1 MSYNELVHPWRKGR
15 AYYREYLRGYNEGIQ
30 IIPELKSGNLQ
41 VRATMRP
48 EEVTFYLDSHLTNE
62 IIALAD
68 KMNVTVSTLLSLM
81 WGVLLQK
88 YNNTNDVVFAS
99 ISPGSHDGDE
109 ELAVQLRRVQC
120 ASGETIYDLVAKN
133 MGHPEMTAIP
143 LSQLEELTG
152 IAPSSLQHLFC
163 VMETGREDSEDTEH
177 KAESE
182 YDRWLAGWKDS
193 HLVLHVL
200 VTLGGQLT
208 MRFKFDE
215 TRFHPDWIER
225 VGHHFARV
233 VQSFVYCPELVLHEL
248 ELMADAEKE
257 KLLYGFNDTKAAYPG
272 DQTIHAL
279 FEQQVQR
286 TPDQVAVVFK
296 DEELTYRQL
305 DERANQLAHALRRRG
320 VGREQIV
327 GILVRPSLEMII
339 GVLGVLKAGAAYLPI
354 DPQYPLERIDYMLQD
369 SRAAMLLTQT
379 GLTVPVEWRERK
391 LYLDRIAW
399 EEGGIAVEGVEST
412 PNHLA
417 YVIYTSGS
425 TGKPKGVMVEHR
437 ALVNL
442 ASWHVRRFEVTAQ
455 DRAMKYAGFG
465 FDASVWEVFP
475 YLIAGATLVVIP
487 EEIRLDVEA
496 LNRYMEEEGVTIC
509 FLPTPVAEQFM
520 RLENR
525 SLTRLLTG
533 GDRLQQVRPQTYRL
547 FNNYGP
553 TENAVVATCFE
564 VKPGEPILIG
574 KPIANNQAYVVSE
587 EGSLQPIG
595 VPGELCLAGDSLARG
610 YLHQKELTL
619 DRFVPNPFVPGER
632 MYKTGD
638 LVRWLPDGN
647 LEFLGRIDDQVK
659 IRGYRV
665 ELGEIGSVLL
675 RHPSIEDAVVIT
687 RTDHSGQPVLC
698 AYVVAGERVNEKE
711 LRAHLARDLPEYM
724 IPTHFVLLD
733 RLPLT
738 PNGKVD
744 KKVLP
749 EPVAE
754 KARPDRFLAPVHPVE
769 VKLAQLWQ
777 EVLQVDHVGLH
788 DHFFAL
794 GGHSLKLMMLAT
806 RIRAEFGVEVDFV
819 RLFHHPTLS
828 EMASLVQAA
837 DSTTTGSLQP
847 VAEQAYYPVTSVQR
861 RLYAVE
867 QLENI
872 GVTYHNPVV
881 LELAGELDGQRL
893 RQSLQAV
900 VDRHEAL
907 RTSFHLVDGEL
918 MQKVESE
925 AALPWEQFEVKNE
938 AEARERIQQLIRPF
952 DLSRAPLIRAGLL
965 QLETERHVLVL
976 DIHHIVSDAVSIESI
991 LYHELGCL
999 YRGETLPAPAWQYK
1013 EVAVWHEAWK
1023 QTVDCQ
1029 KQGEYW
1035 SKQFAD
1041 EWPVLDMPTD
1051 YPRPNIQQFS
1061 GGKVRFSLD
1070 VELAERLKRISE
1082 QEEATLFMVLL
1093 ATYKLMLAKLSGQ
1106 DDLVVGFPIAGRSQ
1120 AEAEQIF
1127 GMFVNT
1133 LPLRTQPISERSF
1146 SQYLAEVKD
1155 KVLSA
1160 YSHGDYPLEEIVEK
1174 RGIARDRSRNPLF
1187 DTVFVLQNVE
1197 AASLDLPG
1205 IAVKAYS
1212 NWEWKQSMFDMTWE
1226 AEEQETIHFAVEY
1239 NTALFSRATIERLI
1253 GYYSHLLRQV
1263 VADPERSLGEF
1274 DIVPEAEKERLLTTF
1289 NATEAEYPRDKTLH
1303 QCFAE
1308 QVKQTPDLPAVVYR
1322 TETLTYREL
1331 DARANRLARRLRDR
1345 GAEREQIIGIMVRPS
1360 LEMVVSVLGV
1370 LKSGAAYLPIDVDYP
1385 TERIMYM
1392 LEDSQARLLLAER
1405 GVEVPAEWLDRVLW
1419 LDELDWMAGDG
1430 SEVEVDS
1437 QPNDLAYV
1445 IYTSGSTG
1453 KPKGVMVEHRSVLN
1467 LAAWHIREFAVT
1479 AEDRATKYAGFGF
1492 DASVWEIYPY
1502 LLTGATLYVIPEEL
1516 RLDVGG
1522 LNRYMEEQGITIS
1535 FLPTQ
1540 LAEQFMQL
1548 ENKSLKTLLVGGDR
1562 LQQLQPQTYRVVNN
1576 YGPTENTVVTTS
1588 GELSPEME
1596 VLPIGKPIAN
1606 NRVVVLGADGQL
1618 VPIGVPGELCV
1629 SGESLARGYL
1639 HRPELTAEKFVPN
1652 PFVSGER
1659 MYKTGDRVRWLPDGS
1674 IEFLGR
1680 LDDQVKVRG
1689 FRIEL
1694 GEVTNRLLKHP
1705 AVREAVVIARRDEA
1719 GEAVLCAYF
1728 TAEGGWTTAGL
1739 RQHLAQ
1745 ELPDYMIPAH
1755 FIKLESLPLNANGK
1769 VDKRALP
1776 EPEVSEGM
1784 GSAYVAPTTELERL
1798 LARIWKEVLGV
1809 ERIGIHDNFFALG
1822 GDSIKAIRIVALLNQ
1837 HQLKFETKMLFRYP
1851 TIAALA
1857 PHVQQAEPRLVEA
1870 DEISGEV
1877 ELTPIQQWFFAKQ
1890 SPQPHHFNQA
1900 MMLFK
1905 ASGWEAASVMKTFE
1919 KLVQHHD
1926 ALRMGYRLAGTSV
1939 TQWIR
1944 GLDAE
1949 NFTLEEI
1956 DLRGE
1961 GEEELEARI
1970 EQEANRLQQSLSL
1983 EEGPLVRVG
1992 LFKTDQGD
2000 YLLIVIHHLVVDG
2013 VSWRI
2018 LMEDFKTGYE
2028 AAVQGREI
2036 QLPEK
2041 THSFQL
2047 WASKCKE
2054 AANSGIVLQERNYWK
2069 GLEALAVEPLPKDLE
2084 GTGVSR
2090 MGQQQAMTWQWDRER
2105 TTNLLTKAHQAY
2117 NTDMNDLLLA
2127 ALCMTLKKWAGQER
2141 IAILL
2146 EGHGREEIIPGID
2159 LSRTVGWFTSMYPVV
2174 FEVDTDEWTEAIPQ
2188 VKETL
2193 RRIPNKGVGYG
2204 LLQTFT
2210 KPEHKQ
2216 GLSFALTP
2224 EISFNYLG
2232 QFAEEGLGSAPM
2244 PTGTWF
2250 SPETPDD
2257 HALSITAMVVGGELN
2272 FIFSFNREWYLPE
2285 TMERLVESFRQH
2297 LQTCVDHCLNQTETV
2312 RTPSDFGVNELTWS
2326 DWKHVQSLVDRQA
2339 IQDVYALSPL
2349 QRGMMFHALQDRL
2362 QYFEQFTLELTGR
2375 IDVAVLE
2382 ESLRGLVQKHE
2393 MLRTVFLHEK
2403 LSAPVQVVLSSCPV
2417 EFEFVDLTSLAEAD
2431 RPAWVAKLKTEDRQ
2445 RGFASLRE
2453 PLFRFVLVQTGET
2466 QFQLLWSFHHLLF
2479 DGWCIKLLLEEW
2491 LAWYQARLR
2500 QETLPSTQP
2509 VPYRHYIE
2517 WLDRQDHQAAQ
2528 AFWQEYLQGVEQ
2540 KASLFGRTDGP
2551 MRAVAEEKEERIFTL
2566 PEEWTVRLNRL
2577 AQQHQVTMNTVL
2589 QTLWGVLL
2597 QKMNGVSD
2605 VVFGAVVS
2613 GRPAELPH
2621 VDEMVG
2627 LFINTVPV
2635 RIRGEKTTTFAELLQ
2650 QVQQDNLVAEQ
2661 AHFSSLAE
2669 IQANTPLGNQLFDH
2683 IIAFENYPLDLS
2695 ALMAAYPAIGFE
2707 ISRVEAFEQDNYAF
2721 SLVVYPGEQLTL
2733 KFMYAAK
2740 VFAEEQ
2746 MEQLFASLQTLI
2758 RQVVADPERSLGDLD
2773 IVPEAEKE
2781 RLLTTFNAT
2790 EAEYP
2795 RDKTLH
2801 QCFAEQVKQTPDQPA
2816 VVYRTETLTYREL
2829 DTRANRLARRLR
2841 DRGAEREQIIG
2852 IMVRPSLEM
2861 VVSVLGVLKSG
2872 AAYLPIDA
2880 DYPTE
2885 RIMYMLE
2892 DSQAR
2897 LLLAERGVEVPAEW
2911 LDRVLWLDEFVWM
2924 AGDGSEVEV
2933 DSQPNDLAYV
2943 IYTSGS
2949 TGKPKG
2955 VMVEHRSVLNLAA
2968 WHIREF
2974 AVTAEDRAT
2983 KYAGFGFDASVWEIY
2998 PYLLSG
3004 ATLYV
3009 IPEELRL
3016 DVDGLNR
3023 YMEEQGI
3030 TISFLPTQL
3039 AEQFMRLENK
3049 SLKTLLV
3056 GGDRLQQLQPQTY
3069 RVVNNYG
3076 PTENTVVTT
3085 SGELSPEMEVLPIGK
3100 PIANNR
3106 VVVLGADGQLVPIG
3120 VPGELCVSG
3129 ESLARGYLHRPE
3141 LTAEKFVPNPFVS
3154 GERMY
3159 KTGDRVRWLPD
3170 GSIEFLGRLDDQV
3183 KVRGFRIELGEVT
3196 NRLLK
3201 HPAVR
3206 EAVVI
3211 ARRDEAGEAVLCAY
3225 FTAEG
3230 GWTTA
3235 GLRQHLAQE
3244 LPDYMIP
3251 AHFIKLES
3259 LPLNANGK
3267 VDKRALPEPE
3277 VSEGTG
3283 SAYVA
3288 PTTELEAALAKIW
3301 QNVLQVER
3309 VGINDRFF
3317 ELGGHSLKAMMLS
3330 SQIHKELDMEIPLRE
3345 IFVHPTVREMAAYL
3359 AGMDKKAFG
3368 RIEPAPPQ
3376 VYYPVTSAQKRLYV
3390 IQQMD
3395 GVGTSYHM
3403 PYFFRV
3409 QGTLDPGRLEEA
3421 IGKLVER
3428 HESLRTS
3435 FHLVEGELMQQVQA
3449 KVTVSIQY
3457 EQAADQEEA
3466 KRIMRAFIRPFD
3478 LERAPLFRVGVIDVG
3493 TGEAILMW
3501 DLHHIVADG
3510 ISMSILFRDFARFY
3524 QGGALPE
3531 LPLQYKDVA
3540 AWQQSEPVQTAKR
3553 VHETYWLRE
3562 LAGEL
3567 PVLELPTDFPR
3578 PPVQRYEGAYLTF
3591 TIDERL
3597 SGKLKQLAEKQEA
3610 TPYMILLAAYT
3621 VLLSKYSGQEDIIV
3635 GTPVAGRSHADLQEI
3650 VGMFVN
3656 TLALRSHP
3664 KEEQT
3669 FLEFLA
3675 QMKDRVL
3682 AANEHQDYPL
3692 EELIEKLGGH
3702 RDMSRTPLFDT
3713 TFGMQNMEPPVLRL
3727 LPGLTL
3733 TPGELEWNR
3742 AKFDLSWILVEG
3754 SSLTGMVEYSTSLFT
3769 EATVQ
3774 RMIAHY
3780 LRILEQIVEDPAKR
3794 LAEVELATEAEKTQ
3808 ILTVFNATEA
3818 PYPDQALAHQLFE
3831 EQVERSPEQLAVV
3844 YKDVALTYREVN
3856 ARANQL
3862 ARVLRAQGVTS
3873 DQIVGLMMKRSH
3885 ECIIAMLA
3893 VMKAGGAYLPI
3904 DPEYPES
3911 RINYLLED
3919 SQAKWLLVTRETE
3932 VPVSYRG
3939 IVIVVDEATYAT
3951 EDRSNLVPVNEPEH
3965 LVYMIYTSGSTGKP
3979 KGVMIQHRSLCNLS
3993 LLGPLRE
4000 IEPHSRVMQ
4009 FASIS
4014 FDSSVAEIFPALFMG
4029 ATLYLEDRE
4038 LLLSELTQYLKQNRI
4053 TTAALPPSVLRS
4065 VPYEELPD
4073 LKTVIS
4079 AGEACTLDLVQVWG
4093 QGRTFINEYGPTEGT
4108 VCATLA
4114 RLTPDM
4120 AMVPIG
4126 KPIKNQQ
4133 VYIVNRQHQL
4143 QPVGVVGELCIGGAG
4158 LARGYWNRPDL
4169 TAEKFVHNPFV
4180 PGERMYKT
4188 GDLARWLPD
4197 GSIEY
4202 LGRVDDQVK
4211 IRGHRIELGEVTARL
4226 LDHPVIK
4233 EAVVTARK
4241 DERGQSALCAYFT
4254 VAGPWS
4260 IAELRRH
4267 LAKELPDYMIPSHFI
4282 ELDRIPLTP
4291 HGKVD
4296 KRALPEPV
4304 GAVETGVE
4312 YVAPT
4317 TEMERLLAESWRKVL
4332 GLERVGI
4339 HDHFLELGGDS
4350 IKAIQVVAHLK
4361 QHDYK
4366 VKINDLFQYP
4376 TIAGLATRVQTSEPQ
4391 AEQGLVTGE
4400 VPLTP
4405 IQSWFFDKKFAEA
4418 HHWNQAMMLYR
4429 ETGWEAHAVERVLH
4443 ALITH
4448 HDALRMVYRQEGE
4461 QVKQFN
4467 RGLEGTCFAFEVF
4480 DLSAEPD
4487 VRGRIEREA
4496 GRLQR
4501 QHRLAE
4507 GPLLQVG
4514 LFRTATGDHLL
4525 FSIHHLVIDG
4535 VSWRILL
4542 EDFATAYEQVMRG
4555 KPIQLPPKT
4564 SSFQAWS
4571 RKLREYAN
4579 SPELLKELDYWRRI
4593 EAKPIPA
4600 IPKDLPGEAPLTTAG
4615 CKTVTVTLS
4624 EMETR
4629 QLLTDVHAAYHTEMN
4644 DVLLTALALAV
4655 NRWGHSHALAVN
4667 MEGHGREEIIEEL
4680 DLMRT
4685 VGWFTS
4691 TYPVV
4696 IELETEQI
4704 SDAIKLVKEQ
4714 LRKIPNK
4721 GIGYGILK
4729 YLTDLAHKQGCS
4741 FLAEPELSFNYLG
4754 QFDQEVSTGAFSQ
4767 SAMPKGD
4774 ELSPSSTTPHLL
4786 NIVGIV
4792 LNQRL
4797 ELHFHYHTSVHRH
4810 ETIANLA
4817 EQVKQWL
4824 QEIIRHCLGKEEAEM
4839 TPSDF
4844 SSNDLTF
4851 EEVEEISELLAE
4863 LDLDE

>member
-1540 LAEQFMQL
+1540 LAEQFMQ
-1548 ENKSLKTLLVGGDR
+1548 
-1562 LQQLQPQTYRVVNN
+1562 
-1576 YGPTENTVVTTS
+1576 
-1588 GELSPEME
+1588 
-1596 VLPIGKPIAN
+1596 
-1606 NRVVVLGADGQL
+1606 
-1618 VPIGVPGELCV
+1618 
-1629 SGESLARGYL
+1629 
-1639 HRPELTAEKFVPN
+1639 
-1652 PFVSGER
+1652 
-1659 MYKTGDRVRWLPDGS
+1659 
-1674 IEFLGR
+1674 
-1680 LDDQVKVRG
+1680 
-1689 FRIEL
+1689 
-1694 GEVTNRLLKHP
+1694 
-1705 AVREAVVIARRDEA
+1705 
-1719 GEAVLCAYF
+1719 
-1728 TAEGGWTTAGL
+1728 
-1739 RQHLAQ
+1739 
-1745 ELPDYMIPAH
+1745 
-1755 FIKLESLPLNANGK
+1755 
-1769 VDKRALP
+1769 
-1776 EPEVSEGM
+1776 
-1784 GSAYVAPTTELERL
+1784 
-1798 LARIWKEVLGV
+1798 
-1809 ERIGIHDNFFALG
+1809 
-1822 GDSIKAIRIVALLNQ
+1822 
-1837 HQLKFETKMLFRYP
+1837 
-1851 TIAALA
+1851 
-1857 PHVQQAEPRLVEA
+1857 
-1870 DEISGEV
+1870 
-1877 ELTPIQQWFFAKQ
+1877 
-1890 SPQPHHFNQA
+1890 
-1900 MMLFK
+1900 
-1905 ASGWEAASVMKTFE
+1905 
-1919 KLVQHHD
+1919 
-1926 ALRMGYRLAGTSV
+1926 
-1939 TQWIR
+1939 
-1944 GLDAE
+1944 
-1949 NFTLEEI
+1949 
-1956 DLRGE
+1956 
-1961 GEEELEARI
+1961 
-1970 EQEANRLQQSLSL
+1970 
-1983 EEGPLVRVG
+1983 
-1992 LFKTDQGD
+1992 
-2000 YLLIVIHHLVVDG
+2000 
-2013 VSWRI
+2013 
-2018 LMEDFKTGYE
+2018 
-2028 AAVQGREI
+2028 
-2036 QLPEK
+2036 
-2041 THSFQL
+2041 
-2047 WASKCKE
+2047 
-2054 AANSGIVLQERNYWK
+2054 
-2069 GLEALAVEPLPKDLE
+2069 
-2084 GTGVSR
+2084 
-2090 MGQQQAMTWQWDRER
+2090 
-2105 TTNLLTKAHQAY
+2105 
-2117 NTDMNDLLLA
+2117 
-2127 ALCMTLKKWAGQER
+2127 
-2141 IAILL
+2141 
-2146 EGHGREEIIPGID
+2146 
-2159 LSRTVGWFTSMYPVV
+2159 
-2174 FEVDTDEWTEAIPQ
+2174 
-2188 VKETL
+2188 
-2193 RRIPNKGVGYG
+2193 
-2204 LLQTFT
+2204 
-2210 KPEHKQ
+2210 
-2216 GLSFALTP
+2216 
-2224 EISFNYLG
+2224 
-2232 QFAEEGLGSAPM
+2232 
-2244 PTGTWF
+2244 
-2250 SPETPDD
+2250 
-2257 HALSITAMVVGGELN
+2257 
-2272 FIFSFNREWYLPE
+2272 
-2285 TMERLVESFRQH
+2285 
-2297 LQTCVDHCLNQTETV
+2297 
-2312 RTPSDFGVNELTWS
+2312 
-2326 DWKHVQSLVDRQA
+2326 
-2339 IQDVYALSPL
+2339 
-2349 QRGMMFHALQDRL
+2349 
-2362 QYFEQFTLELTGR
+2362 
-2375 IDVAVLE
+2375 
-2382 ESLRGLVQKHE
+2382 
-2393 MLRTVFLHEK
+2393 
-2403 LSAPVQVVLSSCPV
+2403 
-2417 EFEFVDLTSLAEAD
+2417 
-2431 RPAWVAKLKTEDRQ
+2431 
-2445 RGFASLRE
+2445 
-2453 PLFRFVLVQTGET
+2453 
-2466 QFQLLWSFHHLLF
+2466 
-2479 DGWCIKLLLEEW
+2479 
-2491 LAWYQARLR
+2491 
-2500 QETLPSTQP
+2500 
-2509 VPYRHYIE
+2509 
-2517 WLDRQDHQAAQ
+2517 
-2528 AFWQEYLQGVEQ
+2528 
-2540 KASLFGRTDGP
+2540 
-2551 MRAVAEEKEERIFTL
+2551 
-2566 PEEWTVRLNRL
+2566 
-2577 AQQHQVTMNTVL
+2577 
-2589 QTLWGVLL
+2589 
-2597 QKMNGVSD
+2597 
-2605 VVFGAVVS
+2605 
-2613 GRPAELPH
+2613 
-2621 VDEMVG
+2621 
-2627 LFINTVPV
+2627 
-2635 RIRGEKTTTFAELLQ
+2635 
-2650 QVQQDNLVAEQ
+2650 
-2661 AHFSSLAE
+2661 
-2669 IQANTPLGNQLFDH
+2669 
-2683 IIAFENYPLDLS
+2683 
-2695 ALMAAYPAIGFE
+2695 
-2707 ISRVEAFEQDNYAF
+2707 
-2721 SLVVYPGEQLTL
+2721 
-2733 KFMYAAK
+2733 
-2740 VFAEEQ
+2740 
-2746 MEQLFASLQTLI
+2746 
-2758 RQVVADPERSLGDLD
+2758 
-2773 IVPEAEKE
+2773 
-2781 RLLTTFNAT
+2781 
-2790 EAEYP
+2790 
-2795 RDKTLH
+2795 
-2801 QCFAEQVKQTPDQPA
+2801 
-2816 VVYRTETLTYREL
+2816 
-2829 DTRANRLARRLR
+2829 
-2841 DRGAEREQIIG
+2841 
-2852 IMVRPSLEM
+2852 
-2861 VVSVLGVLKSG
+2861 
-2872 AAYLPIDA
+2872 
-2880 DYPTE
+2880 
-2885 RIMYMLE
+2885 
-2892 DSQAR
+2892 
-2897 LLLAERGVEVPAEW
+2897 
-2911 LDRVLWLDEFVWM
+2911 
-2924 AGDGSEVEV
+2924 
-2933 DSQPNDLAYV
+2933 
-2943 IYTSGS
+2943 
-2949 TGKPKG
+2949 
-2955 VMVEHRSVLNLAA
+2955 
-2968 WHIREF
+2968 
-2974 AVTAEDRAT
+2974 
-2983 KYAGFGFDASVWEIY
+2983 
-2998 PYLLSG
+2998 
-3004 ATLYV
+3004 
-3009 IPEELRL
+3009 
-3016 DVDGLNR
+3016 
-3023 YMEEQGI
+3023 
-3030 TISFLPTQL
+3030 
-3039 AEQFMRLENK
+3039 LENK